1 MKNICD
7 EINKNKR
14 DFARVQTLLSIKI
27 RVVPPIEKLYL
38 KSRVE
43 GNPQMLQNT
52 PQVIGD
58 PGLNEW
64 MQILDAKL
72 DFILN
77 LLNER
82 HASAEMPTE
91 VCELSAGGMNIISSD
106 RFSVGD
112 ILELK
117 ILYPFSPPQILVLYG
132 QVLRSDVKIEE
143 GFLTAIK
150 FTVIDDQVKDRI
162 IRLVF
167 EKERETI
174 RRKREE

>member
-7 EINKNKR
+7 EITMNKR

-27 RVVPPIEKLYL
+27 RVIPPIEKLYL